1 MPTGHYYPD
10 YNADGLLSSHVLSDG
25 LMAGGVWQGLYEQ
38 SLTQNFPIGTR
49 LQIQDR
55 TFYYAQ
61 AAAVGATTAMK
72 AGHNDSVEC
81 SVNTYA
87 EAYAAGYT
95 GKIRIEDTDTRA
107 AHYYQNGYV
116 WVMNLVSG
124 VYQFLKVK
132 DSDAAEAADNHVHI
146 TLYDPLPF
154 TIPASTWVTIHRNP
168 YACVSFTTTN
178 KMTMVGVPL
187 IPVTANYYFWIQ
199 TWGPCFGTAMSAIP
213 GAAANDRDIY
223 FNSDGALINGLAATL
238 GMQRAGYLLP
248 NTTSGGDQFYQLQL
262 AP

>member
-10 YNADGLLSSHVLSDG
+10 YNADGLLASHILSEG
-25 LMAGGVWQGLYEQ
+25 QVSGGVYQGIYEQ
-38 SLTQNFPIGTR
+38 SITQNYPIGTR
-49 LQIQDR
+49 IQLQDR
-55 TFYYAQ
+55 TFHYAQ
-61 AAAVGATTAMK
+61 GAAVGLAVAMK

-81 SVNTYA
+81 SVNTA
-87 EAYAAGYT
+87 AVAYAAGVKT
-95 GKIRIEDTDTRA
+95 IVVLDTDTRA

-124 VYQFLKVK
+124 VYQFLKIK
-132 DSDAAEAADNHVHI
+132 DSDIAAAADNQVTLH
-146 TLYDPLPF
+146 LYDPLPF
-154 TIPASTWVTIHRNP
+154 AIPASTWTTIHRNP

-238 GMQRAGYLLP
+238 GMQRAGFLLP